1 VTPPATD
8 DAPSPHR
15 RILSIVVALIL
26 YGSLYPWQFYAR
38 HYTRNPL
45 WILLHAWP
53 SHLDRFVVWDVAV
66 NVVLYLPLGVFGFL
80 AVRRTASRIAR
91 IGLPLLLGLV
101 LSSSIEM
108 IQLFDD
114 SRMCSLSDV
123 ASNVAGAAM
132 GIAAGAIYRKA
143 FDHLLSRQPAFALLQ
158 PSGALLLLACWIGY
172 QVFPLFPSWGRT
184 SLIRKIGLLAHSAL
198 SPADTLLVFAEW
210 LTIACLIESVIKTKT
225 SPVLALLLFL
235 LPGRL
240 LIASRTLAWAD
251 VGGALAALG
260 VWVFVPR
267 RLVRR
272 ATPVVLAGALV
283 VGELAPFHFQGTQ
296 PFNWVPFRGYFQT
309 AWQNGFVLLF
319 RKSFWY
325 GGVLWLWRAA
335 GFRLAWITG
344 ITALALFLLERVQI
358 YLPGRTPEVTDALLA
373 ILMGVLL
380 WILRDT

>member
-1 VTPPATD
+1 MTSPAAD

-15 RILSIVVALIL
+15 RILCIVVALIL

-38 HYTRNPL
+38 HYYRSPL
-45 WILLHAWP
+45 WILVHAWP
-53 SHLDRFVVWDVAV
+53 SHLDRYVVWDVAV

-80 AVRRTASRIAR
+80 AVRRTASLIAR
-91 IGLPLLLGLV
+91 IGLPLLLGLL
-101 LSSSIEM
+101 LSSAIEM

-123 ASNVAGAAM
+123 ASNVAGAAV

-143 FDHLLSRQPAFALLQ
+143 FDHLLSRRPAAALLR
-158 PSGALLLLACWIGY
+158 PSGALLLLACFVGY
-172 QVFPLFPSWGRT
+172 QVFPLFPSWGRA
-184 SLIRKIGLLAHSAL
+184 SLIRKAGALAHSAF
-198 SPADTLLVFAEW
+198 SPADALLGFAEW
-210 LTIACLIESVIKTKT
+210 LTVACLVESVIKTKT
-225 SPVLALLLFL
+225 SRVMAVILLL
-235 LPGRL
+235 LPARL
-240 LIASRTLAWAD
+240 LIAGRSLAWAD
-251 VGGALAALG
+251 VAGAAVAFA
-260 VWVFVPR
+260 VWLCVPR
-267 RLVRR
+267 RVVRR
-272 ATPVVLAGALV
+272 AAPLLLAAALI
-283 VGELAPFHFQGTQ
+283 VGELAPFHFQGAQ

-309 AWQNGFVLLF
+309 AWQDGFVVLF

-335 GFRLAWITG
+335 GVRLAWITG

-358 YLPGRTPEVTDALLA
+358 YLPGRTPEITDALQA